1 MVDLKEVR
9 REIDRIDE
17 ELVQLFIQRMEASR
31 QVAHAKRERGDAV
44 TDPVREREILARVS
58 TAAGPENEN
67 AARLFFSTLF
77 ALSKARQRNLL
88 GGEVPLGRPIRL
100 HLAIV
105 GMGLIGGSFYKASCA
120 AGHTVTTLHHG
131 DTTGWEDADLILVCL
146 PPDAIV
152 PWITA
157 HAATFKKGAVV
168 IDIAGIKRD
177 VMREMSQVPRDGW
190 TFIGGHPMAG
200 REVSGYE
207 NSLADL
213 FVGASMILVPF
224 PGEEEKVTEDLRGY
238 FASVGFGRVMVTTP
252 ERHDEMIAFTS
263 QLCHVIATAYSRDR
277 RIPDTPGF
285 SAGSFADMTRIA
297 TQDPAIWSVL
307 FSTNRDVLLEV
318 LNDFITRISEFR
330 DALAVNDLATLS
342 RIIAE
347 GAIAKRATQGK

>member
-1 MVDLKEVR
+1 MIDLKEVR

-17 ELVQLFIQRMEASR
+17 ELVQLFVQRMAATR
-31 QVAHAKRERGDAV
+31 KVALAKREIGGAV
-44 TDPVREREILARVS
+44 TDPAREREILVRVAE
-58 TAAGPENEN
+58 AAGPENEN

-77 ALSKARQRNLL
+77 AISKARQRTLL

-100 HLAIV
+100 NLAIV
-105 GMGLIGGSFYKASCA
+105 GMGLIGGSFYKASCV

-131 DTTGWEDADLILVCL
+131 DTTGWENADLILVCL
-146 PPDAIV
+146 PPEAIV
-152 PWITA
+152 PWISA
-157 HAATFKKGAVV
+157 RAATFKKGTVV

-177 VMREMSQVPRDGW
+177 VMREMAAVPRDGW

-200 REVSGYE
+200 REVSGYA

-224 PGEEEKVTEDLRGY
+224 PGEEEKITEDLRGY
-238 FASVGFGRVMVTTP
+238 FASVGFGRVVVTTP

-277 RIPDTPGF
+277 RIPDSPGF

-307 FSTNRDVLLEV
+307 FSTNRDALLGV
-318 LNDFITRISEFR
+318 LNEFISRISEFR
-330 DALAVNDLATLS
+330 DALAANDLPSIS
-342 RIIAE
+342 RLIAE
-347 GAIAKRATQGK
+347 GAEAKRATQGK